1 MAEATEPVSALS
13 FQDAIR
19 QVEER
24 LPTASATTAYPV
36 LVMLVGLPGTGKSY
50 LARKLAQKEPFVILE
65 ADFVRKTLFPNP
77 TYSGEESAF
86 VHQVVHALLAR
97 FLRRG
102 VRVIYDATNLIEW
115 QREFVY
121 HLADRAGARLII
133 VHTVAPPEVVQARL
147 DKRQQNRS
155 PGDLSDADWSIYRR
169 MERRQE
175 PIRRPHLVIDTT
187 GDMEQAVHKIL
198 RMARR

>member
-1 MAEATEPVSALS
+1 
-13 FQDAIR
+13 
-19 QVEER
+19 
-24 LPTASATTAYPV
+24 
-36 LVMLVGLPGTGKSY
+36 MLVGLPGTGKSY

-133 VHTVAPPEVVQARL
+133 VHTVAPPQVVQARL

-187 GDMEQAVHKIL
+187 GDLEQAVHKIL